1 MDVISDQGSVLLYA
15 GSSSSSSSLQVLTCT
30 CVLVCCLLFF
40 HCRNCSS
47 RMSLPAVVAVR
58 AAVADVGCVSLLHLS
73 AAVAADAAA
82 DAAAV
87 VAAAAAAVFVAP
99 LLVNCRK
106 LLRLINWRSDAAGRN
121 T

>member
-15 GSSSSSSSLQVLTCT
+15 GSSSSSSLQVLTCT

>member
-1 MDVISDQGSVLLYA
+1 
-15 GSSSSSSSLQVLTCT
+15 
-30 CVLVCCLLFF
+30 
-40 HCRNCSS
+40 
-47 RMSLPAVVAVR
+47 MSLPAVVAVR

-82 DAAAV
+82 DASAAPAA
-87 VAAAAAAVFVAP
+87 AAAAAAVFVAP